1 MARQRLNVAGW
12 ERTPFALGRVAGTM
26 QQPDS
31 NTCFVCGKQNTVG
44 LQLDFHEVD
53 GRVETTYTP
62 NAQHQGW
69 PGYVHGGILYAVLDE
84 TLGRVGFTINAWT
97 MSGRVEIRYREPAP
111 LGQPLRVV
119 GTLVRDRGR
128 ALEVQGFAQLPD
140 GRIVAEATGLYMRI
154 PDAIRQPL
162 EQQIAEGF

>member
-1 MARQRLNVAGW
+1 
-12 ERTPFALGRVAGTM
+12 M

-31 NTCFVCGKQNTVG
+31 NACFICGKQNPHG
-44 LQLDFHEVD
+44 LKLDFYEVD
-53 GRVETTYTP
+53 GRVETDYTP
-62 NAQHQGW
+62 RPEHQGW

-84 TLGRVGFTINAWT
+84 TIGRVGFTIGAWT

-111 LGQPLRVV
+111 IDQPLHVV

-140 GRIVAEATGLYMRI
+140 GRIVAEATGLYMRV
-154 PDAIRQPL
+154 PDDMRQAL
-162 EQQIAEGF
+162 EQQIAQGF